1 MKIRAVADVLEHVFL
16 IGEGRHA
23 HPRCAFAAHLGVAR
37 GVAIHRLRQEVAAD
51 AGQCLGAFRNFRAG
65 AMWAAGAEVGHA
77 RHTDFRFLVMT
88 EQMIDGGDAVH
99 QAVVGHVAQNP
110 MADHLRDLIRI
121 ERAGRQEHRL
131 SSLVVLAD
139 NARRIR
145 LAVQHFLD
153 LTFHQAAL
161 FFNKDNEIQTLGELL
176 QALGFHR
183 PCHADL
189 IQPHTQARAI
199 GIAQIQFV

>member
-1 MKIRAVADVLEHVFL
+1 MR
-16 IGEGRHA
+16 
-23 HPRCAFAAHLGVAR
+23 
-37 GVAIHRLRQEVAAD
+37 
-51 AGQCLGAFRNFRAG
+51 
-65 AMWAAGAEVGHA
+65 AAGAEVGHA
-77 RHTDFRFLVMT
+77 RHIDFRFLVVT
-88 EQMIDGGDAVH
+88 KQMIDGGDAVH
-99 QAVVGHVAQNP
+99 QAVVGHVTQNP

-176 QALGFHR
+176 
-183 PCHADL
+183 
-189 IQPHTQARAI
+189 
-199 GIAQIQFV
+199 